1 MKMPRET
8 RRQVALSLNAAMTSD
23 LEKLAEKHQISL
35 EEEISNVLLLHWA
48 KLHMERALA
57 KLKPLSPPG
66 QLFNQQRWQG

>member
-1 MKMPRET
+1 
-8 RRQVALSLNAAMTSD
+8 
-23 LEKLAEKHQISL
+23 L

-57 KLKPLSPPG
+57 KLKPLIPPG